1 MGFHANLVG
10 QPEDG
15 KVVELEDDVERE
27 IITSAYVNV
36 DNTNLSVNMTQDNC
50 QVLE

>member
-1 MGFHANLVG
+1 MG
-10 QPEDG
+10 QPKDG
-15 KVVELEDDVERE
+15 MVAELEDDVQRE
-27 IITSAYVNV
+27 IITSAYMNV